1 MLVELT
7 YACSMGCTHC
17 MSDCKPNGEHM
28 PVKVVEDTLN
38 FMVKNRIPTWS
49 FSGGEMFEHPDILE
63 ILKLIEIYW
72 RKSVI
77 KCPLIFITNGRI
89 LARNE
94 KIYETVSDLQKKYSK
109 RFIMIQVTDDSR
121 FYPDPLSKKEKY
133 RLSKLNAS
141 IEPVPANLRN
151 KEQCLYPQGRALQN
165 YPDANWNT
173 VGPKCANCILIAKQ
187 HPNMTFSDLVQTML
201 SYGIVCTP
209 VVAPDGSIKV
219 GESALCPSV
228 ASIYDSGSDIMKEIR
243 NCHCHSCKI
252 PCERMKELT
261 PMAYQLLYS

>member
-28 PVKVVEDTLN
+28 PVKVVEDTLD
-38 FMVKNRIPTWS
+38 FMVKNRIPTWN

-109 RFIMIQVTDDSR
+109 RLIMIQVTDDSR

-133 RLSKLNAS
+133 RLSKLNA
-141 IEPVPANLRN
+141 I
-151 KEQCLYPQGRALQN
+151 
-165 YPDANWNT
+165 
-173 VGPKCANCILIAKQ
+173 I
-187 HPNMTFSDLVQTML
+187 
-201 SYGIVCTP
+201 
-209 VVAPDGSIKV
+209 
-219 GESALCPSV
+219 
-228 ASIYDSGSDIMKEIR
+228 
-243 NCHCHSCKI
+243 
-252 PCERMKELT
+252 
-261 PMAYQLLYS
+261 

>member
-1 MLVELT
+1 M
-7 YACSMGCTHC
+7 
-17 MSDCKPNGEHM
+17 
-28 PVKVVEDTLN
+28 VVEN
-38 FMVKNRIPTWS
+38 FAFETQSNTCYDGDINLGRAVVFMNQNHHVAKIDFIYMVDKN
-49 FSGGEMFEHPDILE
+49 D
-63 ILKLIEIYW
+63 
-72 RKSVI
+72 
-77 KCPLIFITNGRI
+77 
-89 LARNE
+89 
-94 KIYETVSDLQKKYSK
+94 K